1 MTILDVT
8 VEIPRG
14 SRNKYSVDHL
24 TGRIR
29 LDHTLLTEMVYPADS
44 GFVENTLGLDG
55 EPLDALVLL
64 EEHTY
69 PGVGISVRPIGV
81 FRMENE
87 NGPDVKLICVPVA
100 DPRWEHVLEISDVAE
115 HTLGAIQHFFAH
127 YKDLEPGKFVVVG
140 GFGERLE
147 AERLVSTAMHA
158 YRSHDSYDG
167 YDG

>member
-1 MTILDVT
+1 MQ
-8 VEIPRG
+8 
-14 SRNKYSVDHL
+14 
-24 TGRIR
+24 
-29 LDHTLLTEMVYPADS
+29 
-44 GFVENTLGLDG
+44 
-55 EPLDALVLL
+55 
-64 EEHTY
+64 
-69 PGVGISVRPIGV
+69 
-81 FRMENE
+81 NE